1 MRINVLDLNFFT
13 ILLPVKSTFSSNT
26 NNANS
31 VELGSLLHVCSL
43 QPRASVSVPESG
55 VPRAYVGGVKFC
67 RLLTSYNKIILHR
80 ITTKPSVTI
89 VEIISL

>member
-1 MRINVLDLNFFT
+1 VLDLNFFT

-43 QPRASVSVPESG
+43 QASVSVPESG